1 MKKYRDGKVRN
12 CPICGK
18 NIAECQCNF
27 QVLEDVCPICKEKR
41 ENCKCYYSEKNESEP
56 ILL

>member
-1 MKKYRDGKVRN
+1 MKKYRDGKIRN

-18 NIAECQCNF
+18 NITECKCNF

-41 ENCKCYYSEKNESEP
+41 ENCKCYYSEKTKNDPE
-56 ILL
+56 I

>member
-1 MKKYRDGKVRN
+1 MKKYRDGKIRN

-18 NIAECQCNF
+18 NITECKCNF

-41 ENCKCYYSEKNESEP
+41 ENCKCYYSEKTKNDP
-56 ILL
+56 GI